1 MEKKMQY
8 RMEVDGLRAMA
19 VLSVIFYHANL
30 KLFGSC
36 FVGIDAFFMICV
48 YLIGG
53 IIPMDQIASP

>member
-19 VLSVIFYHANL
+19 VLSLIFYHANL
-30 KLFGSC
+30 KLFASC
-36 FVGIDAFFMICV
+36 FVGFNAFFMICG
-48 YLIGG
+48 YLISG